1 MIHQDQK
8 SLSEYNEFTQF
19 ALLWEIPKNL
29 FRSHCIRNDGAAN
42 VHEQGVSLFSGL
54 VLAWSSLPTFFL
66 QIYSLIHDLT
76 VKYGHCALTNSIEL
90 RLLNKFRFCVL
101 KVPKGVIFDEYI
113 KYLSEEKKLVS
124 VPGSHKITRCCCSN
138 FWLLLWLCLSSGS
151 GGRCCKLSHQDL
163 TQFWQRIK
171 LLLELSLTLGALI
184 FFAKVASLSAD
195 DFDTHGPPQS
205 LYVLLYQ
212 CV

>member
-8 SLSEYNEFTQF
+8 SFSEYNEFTQF

-42 VHEQGVSLFSGL
+42 VHEQGVSLFL
-54 VLAWSSLPTFFL
+54 VLFLHGLHYQQSFFL
-66 QIYSLIHDLT
+66 ANLLT
-76 VKYGHCALTNSIEL
+76 DS
-90 RLLNKFRFCVL
+90 R
-101 KVPKGVIFDEYI
+101 
-113 KYLSEEKKLVS
+113 S
-124 VPGSHKITRCCCSN
+124 GSHKITRCCCSN
-138 FWLLLWLCLSSGS
+138 FWLLLWLCLSGGS
-151 GGRCCKLSHQDL
+151 GGRRFKLSHQDL

-171 LLLELSLTLGALI
+171 VLLELSLTLGALI
-184 FFAKVASLSAD
+184 SWFLLVAKVASLSAD
-195 DFDTHGPPQS
+195 EFDTHGPPQS

>member
-54 VLAWSSLPTFFL
+54 VLAWSSLPTFFANL
-66 QIYSLIHDLT
+66 LT
-76 VKYGHCALTNSIEL
+76 DS
-90 RLLNKFRFCVL
+90 R
-101 KVPKGVIFDEYI
+101 
-113 KYLSEEKKLVS
+113 S
-124 VPGSHKITRCCCSN
+124 GSHKITRCCCSN

>member
-8 SLSEYNEFTQF
+8 SFSDYNEFTQF

-54 VLAWSSLPTFFL
+54 VLAWSSLPTIFFFL
-66 QIYSLIHDLT
+66 QIYSLIHDQ
-76 VKYGHCALTNSIEL
+76 ALTKS
-90 RLLNKFRFCVL
+90 R
-101 KVPKGVIFDEYI
+101 GVVVATFD
-113 KYLSEEKKLVS
+113 
-124 VPGSHKITRCCCSN
+124 CCN
-138 FWLLLWLCLSSGS
+138 WLCLSGGS
-151 GGRCCKLSHQDL
+151 GGRCCIFSHQDM
-163 TQFWQRIK
+163 TQFWQIIK

-184 FFAKVASLSAD
+184 FWFLLVAKVASLSAD
-195 DFDTHGPPQS
+195 DFDTHRPPKS

>member
-8 SLSEYNEFTQF
+8 SFSDYNEFTQF

-42 VHEQGVSLFSGL
+42 VHEQGYLFFL
-54 VLAWSSLPTFFL
+54 VLFLHGLPYQQSFFL
-66 QIYSLIHDLT
+66 ANLLT
-76 VKYGHCALTNSIEL
+76 DSRSEALTKS
-90 RLLNKFRFCVL
+90 R
-101 KVPKGVIFDEYI
+101 GVVVATFD
-113 KYLSEEKKLVS
+113 
-124 VPGSHKITRCCCSN
+124 CCN
-138 FWLLLWLCLSSGS
+138 WLCLSGGS
-151 GGRCCKLSHQDL
+151 GGRCCIFSHQDM

-184 FFAKVASLSAD
+184 FWFLLFAKVASLSAD
-195 DFDTHGPPQS
+195 DFDTHRPPKS